1 MRLILNSTLL
11 GLFIFVACGPSK
23 TKEETDTVEQEPV
36 EIQLGADLE
45 VTDGHYVFFANLED
59 GSVVTSPFTVEMEVF
74 GMEVEPAGELA
85 AKKGHHH
92 ILINHDYVP
101 VLDVIQTDST
111 HLHFGLGQNTAEI
124 TLTPG
129 EYMLSLQFADGFHR
143 SYGEKMSKSIQITV
157 LE

>member
-1 MRLILNSTLL
+1 MRLILISTLL
-11 GLFIFVACGPSK
+11 GLFIFVACGPGK
-23 TKEETDTVEQEPV
+23 TNEETETVEQEPE

-45 VTDGHYVFFANLED
+45 VTDGQYVFFSNPED
-59 GSVVTSPFTVEMEVF
+59 GSVVTSPFTVEMGVF

-85 AKKGHHH
+85 VKKGHHH
-92 ILINHDYVP
+92 ILINRDYVP
-101 VLDVIQTDST
+101 LLDVIHTDST
-111 HLHFGLGQNTAEI
+111 HLHFGLGQTTAEI

-143 SYGEKMSKSIQITV
+143 SYGEKMSKTIQITV